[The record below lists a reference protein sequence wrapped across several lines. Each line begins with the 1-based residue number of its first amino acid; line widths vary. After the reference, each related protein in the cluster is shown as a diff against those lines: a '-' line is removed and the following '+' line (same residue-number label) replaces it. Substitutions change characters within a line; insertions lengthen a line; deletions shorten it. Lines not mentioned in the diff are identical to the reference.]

1 MAPRSP
7 LGVALLGV
15 CGLVGVGMA
24 LLAEVTRRWALRPQK
39 LKLFASCCLP
49 I

>member
-15 CGLVGVGMA
+15 CDPVGVGMA
-24 LLAEVTRRWALRPQK
+24 LLEEVTRRLALRPQK
-39 LKLFASCCLP
+39 LKLFTS
-49 I
+49 